1 MKDLTGRTDRKGGRF
16 FLMEGTETFQVLA
29 GPSQAYVMSDY
40 LGDIGPISDLID
52 HVFRNQTSA
61 HGSRG
66 SYFPHLAPV
75 RKINVS
81 GRKIDRII

>member
-1 MKDLTGRTDRKGGRF
+1 
-16 FLMEGTETFQVLA
+16 MEGTETFQVLA
-29 GPSQAYVMSDY
+29 GPNQANVMSDY
-40 LGDIGPISDLID
+40 LGYISPISDLID
-52 HVFRNQTSA
+52 HIFGNQAAA

-81 GRKIDRII
+81 GRKIDRTS

>member
-1 MKDLTGRTDRKGGRF
+1 
-16 FLMEGTETFQVLA
+16 
-29 GPSQAYVMSDY
+29 VMSDY

-66 SYFPHLAPV
+66 SYIPHLAPV

-81 GRKIDRII
+81 GRKIDRIN